1 MIHGDRRRPY
11 CRIFMDWAGWRKRR
25 NVMVNKSIF
34 RASPSAEMREVTHLI
49 TVLLVYVIVSE
60 GWSTY
65 CEQVIMQGMT
75 GQLKFLACNKIGRI
89 MQLQTNVDTKAQFT
103 NAQSRVFRWG
113 RGTASTCMFCHFQS
127 FHCNHRS
134 HKINRSRT
142 PVRSLEVREFTSVPA
157 DIHMYV
163 TARF

>member
-1 MIHGDRRRPY
+1 
-11 CRIFMDWAGWRKRR
+11 MDWAGWRKRR

-103 NAQSRVFRWG
+103 NAQSRVFR
-113 RGTASTCMFCHFQS
+113 
-127 FHCNHRS
+127 
-134 HKINRSRT
+134 
-142 PVRSLEVREFTSVPA
+142 
-157 DIHMYV
+157 
-163 TARF
+163 